1 MKVISATLARAVLLV
16 GLATTG
22 FATVGGAQSAR
33 QGLLSLEDARLFY
46 EVVGTGD
53 PIVVVHGGPGL
64 DHAYLQPGLDALATR
79 NTLVYYDQR
88 GTGRSVAALD
98 TSGIHLDAFVGD
110 IEALRET
117 LGYDRI
123 TVLAHSFG
131 ALIGIEY
138 AARYPES
145 VRALILMT
153 PVEPGSRHAADQAAR
168 QAAARTL
175 EDSTELATLTESE
188 GFSARDPATVSQ
200 VFRVLFRQS
209 LRDRARI
216 AELDL
221 DLVEATADNGS
232 DVARLLGE
240 SLGELDWWD
249 RLADIEAPTLVLHGR
264 YDLIPPAVSQDLART
279 FPRGRLVVLDSG
291 HFPYLEDPDGLLSAV
306 SSFLVDLGR

>member
-1 MKVISATLARAVLLV
+1 MKVIPATLARAALLV

-249 RLADIEAPTLVLHGR
+249 RLSDIETPTLVLHGR